1 MAPQTV
7 ALARLQQAVVAALL
21 LAGLAW
27 VAFWSQA
34 GRPGGAA
41 LGALAL
47 LFPHALVMAIEFS
60 WAARVNRA
68 PASRTVAGADA
79 AAVPPPP
86 ASAVMRAWVTEVI
99 TALRVFG
106 WQQPFRYRA
115 EPDHLPADSAGRTA
129 VLLVHGFVCNR
140 GFWNRWMRR
149 LRAEG
154 VPFVAV
160 SLEPVFGDIDR
171 LAQQLTP
178 AVRAVLHATGRP
190 PLIVA
195 HSMGGLVVRAW
206 LRQVHDPARPDA
218 ELVRAAAALR
228 VITLGT
234 PHHGTRLGDLGQS
247 VSAMQMRI
255 GSDWL
260 QALAAHERT
269 HHPSPYT
276 GWTCVWS
283 TCDNIVFPASTATLA
298 GARPW
303 HVAGQPHVGLADA
316 PEVLAEVLRQVRTG

>member
-1 MAPQTV
+1 M

-27 VAFWSQA
+27 VAFWTQA
-34 GRPGGAA
+34 GRPGIAA

-60 WAARVNRA
+60 WAARLNRT
-68 PASRTVAGADA
+68 PGSRTVAGTDA

-86 ASAVMRAWVTEVI
+86 AGAVVRAWATEVI

-106 WQQPFRYRA
+106 WQQPFRHRA

-129 VLLVHGFVCNR
+129 VVLVHGFVCNR

-154 VPFVAV
+154 VPFMAV
-160 SLEPVFGDIDR
+160 SLEPVFGDIDH

-178 AVRAVLHATGRP
+178 AVRDVLRATGRP

-206 LRQVHDPARPDA
+206 LRQVHAQVPPDA

-247 VSAMQMRI
+247 PSAVQMRI

-260 QALAAHERT
+260 QALAASEATR
-269 HHPSPYT
+269 HPSPHARC
-276 GWTCVWS
+276 TCVWS

-298 GARPW
+298 GARAW
-303 HVAGQPHVGLADA
+303 HVAGRPHVGLVDA
-316 PEVLAEVLRQVRTG
+316 PEVLAEVLRQAQTG